1 MRHRTL
7 RPVHV
12 FCVAVGI
19 VGTALVCA
27 LLALAPPGIHPFL
40 SIAFPALAASVILGE
55 LFPLEIP
62 RASGDG
68 EVTVSTMFSFALVL
82 GVGLLPAIVAQL
94 TASLIQDLVARKPA
108 WQMAFNVGQ
117 YSLSLAAAAGIVHL
131 VLGHTLTPA
140 HGFAAVHLLAVVAAA
155 AAFFSV
161 NLVLVT
167 RATTLYMGTPFSQAI
182 RTDLAFGLSVGA
194 VLLCLAPIVVTV
206 MQSSPVLFPLM
217 FVPLLGVYAGG
228 KQSVRAGKAEHE
240 ATHDSLTELPNRRWF
255 RHEVNEAVTGGTLG
269 TGGLL
274 LVDLNRFKEINDTL
288 GHHHGDEVLR
298 LLGPRL
304 REAFRKDDLVA
315 RLGGDEFAVFMP
327 DADTAAVQRAVEKL
341 QVALHTPVEVDG
353 VSIELDASVGLSWYP
368 AHGGDVDTLLQ
379 RADVAMYR
387 AKAQQRQLVIYS
399 PEDDFHSPARL
410 ALVGDLRRA
419 IAEGQL
425 VLHYQP
431 QIELAQGMPVAV
443 EGLVRWD
450 HPERGL
456 LPPFEF
462 IEAAEHTGL
471 IKDLTY
477 RVIELGLKDLRR
489 WQDMGRE
496 LALSLNV
503 SVRSLLDRNFP
514 SEVERLLVLHKV
526 RGSSLT
532 LEITESSLMV
542 DPTVAKRAMQD
553 LSEVGVSFAIDDF
566 GTGYSSL
573 AYLTDLPV
581 RELKIDKSFVLAMN
595 ADPRNRVVVRS
606 TIELAHGLGLRTV
619 AEGVEDAETLEGL
632 RELGCELGQGYHI
645 SRPQPVAELDRWWD
659 VASGVTPHGATARLV
674 GTSPLV
680 ERKVRW
686 A

>member
-1 MRHRTL
+1 MALRRL

-19 VGTALVCA
+19 VGTALVCV
-27 LLALAPPGIHPFL
+27 LLAVIPPNIHSFL
-40 SIAFPALAASVILGE
+40 GVAFPVLAASVILGE
-55 LFPLEIP
+55 LFPLELP
-62 RASGDG
+62 RRSGDG

-82 GVGLLPAIVAQL
+82 GVGLIPAIAAQL
-94 TASLIQDLVARKPA
+94 AASLTQDVVARKPA
-108 WQMAFNVGQ
+108 WQVVFNVGQ
-117 YSLSLAAAAGIVHL
+117 YALSLSAAAGVAHL
-131 VLGHTLTPA
+131 ILGHTLLPG
-140 HGFAAVHLLAVVAAA
+140 HGFAVLDLLAVCAAA
-155 AAFFSV
+155 AAFFVV
-161 NLVLVT
+161 NLILVT
-167 RATTLYMGTPFSQAI
+167 RATTLYMGNPFLQAI

-194 VLLCLAPIVVTV
+194 ILLCLAPIVLTV
-206 MQSSPVLFPLM
+206 MRSSPVLFPLL

-228 KQSVRAGKAEHE
+228 KQSVRAGKAEHL
-240 ATHDSLTELPNRRWF
+240 ASHDSLTELPNRRGF
-255 RHEVNEAVTGGTLG
+255 RQQVEDALACGTLG

-298 LLGPRL
+298 QLGPRM
-304 REAFRKDDLVA
+304 RSAFRQEDLVA

-327 DADTAAVQRAVEKL
+327 DADTGAVRRAVDKL
-341 QVALHTPVEVDG
+341 QLALHAPMEVDG
-353 VSIELDASVGLSWYP
+353 VSLELDASVGLAWYP
-368 AHGGDVDTLLQ
+368 AHGADVDTLLQ

-387 AKAQQRQLVIYS
+387 AKAHQRQLVIYS
-399 PEDDFHSPARL
+399 PEDDSHSPARL

-419 IAEGQL
+419 IADGQL

-431 QIELAQGMPVAV
+431 QIELAQGAAVAV

-456 LPPFEF
+456 LAPFEF

-471 IKDLTY
+471 IKDLTF
-477 RVIELGLKDLRR
+477 RVIECGLKDLRR
-489 WQDMGRE
+489 WQDAGRE
-496 LALSLNV
+496 VSLSLNV

-514 SEVERLLVLHKV
+514 AEVERLLVLHKV
-526 RGSSLT
+526 RGSCLT

-542 DPTVAKRAMQD
+542 DPDVAKRAMQD
-553 LSEVGVSFAIDDF
+553 LSEVGVAFAIDDF

-573 AYLTDLPV
+573 AYLTGLPV

-595 ADPRNRVVVRS
+595 ADPRNRIVVRS
-606 TIELAHGLGLRTV
+606 TIELAHNLGLHTV
-619 AEGVEDAETLEGL
+619 AEGIENGGTLDGL

-645 SRPQPVAELDRWWD
+645 SHPLPRQDLERWWGWTGAVD
-659 VASGVTPHGATARLV
+659 TETASQRLV
-674 GTSPLV
+674 SARPLH
-680 ERKVRW
+680 EQKLRW